1 MKFSE
6 IVEKFQNIEENKGKV
21 IFARC
26 GAFMVAIGKDAI
38 FLNKVLK
45 LNVSCLKSGVC
56 KVGIPVTYTLKY
68 ANMLEDMGYGF
79 TAYDY
84 DHKTKEF
91 KLKYSFN
98 GTPNPEKARCLDC
111 KNCKYYKEHGMLDN
125 IDIFDILAQR
135 ERERQEKAED
145 HYE

>member
-6 IVEKFQNIEENKGKV
+6 IVERLQNISENKGRV

-26 GAFMVAIGKDAI
+26 GVFMVAIGKDAV

-45 LNVSCLKSGVC
+45 LNVSCLKNGIC

-68 ANMLEDMGYGF
+68 TDLLEQMGYSYVI
-79 TAYDY
+79 YDY

-91 KLKYSFN
+91 IRKYSFN
-98 GTPNPEKARCLDC
+98 GIFNPEISKCLDC
-111 KNCKYYKEHGMLDN
+111 KNCKYFKEH
-125 IDIFDILAQR
+125 
-135 ERERQEKAED
+135 
-145 HYE
+145 